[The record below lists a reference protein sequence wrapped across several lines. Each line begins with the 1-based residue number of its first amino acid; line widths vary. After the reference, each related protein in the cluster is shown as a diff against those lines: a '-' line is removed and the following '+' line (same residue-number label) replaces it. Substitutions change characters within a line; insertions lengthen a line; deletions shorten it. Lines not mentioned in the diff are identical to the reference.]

1 MARQGT
7 ILLIHPPFYRL
18 FSDSFSYNRYPV
30 SLGYLAGSAV
40 EGTDW
45 DVRVYNA
52 DFNRRNSG
60 GSGDIT
66 FAFRSGS
73 GFANYVRTLGD
84 LSSPIWDEVKSTI
97 DRFKPAVV
105 GISAM
110 TPNFASA
117 SRVAQIAKGNDSTT
131 TVVVGGP
138 HPTIVGREVFTNPAI
153 DIAVRGE
160 GEVTIVELLNAL
172 ARHDNL
178 EGVRGII
185 FRDHGNLVETAPR
198 EYLADLGSLVIPHE
212 YAADVLVD
220 FPSYPRHSFNNVFAN
235 RGCPFD
241 CSFCASRYV
250 WSRRVR
256 FRPIDHL
263 LREIAGL
270 RSKGINTLYFCDDT
284 FGVNR
289 AWLGKLCH
297 ALIDACPGLRWSCEI
312 HARLID
318 DDTLSLMKRAGCYQI
333 ELGIESGNNEV
344 LRRVRKGITVEQ
356 GLAAA
361 QKVTKHGIELAAYF
375 LIGFPFETEKNLQDT
390 YLAIRQLRNRGT
402 VILSIFTPYPGTE
415 LYEFCVANGLIGEN
429 YDISMHNHQSLDAFT
444 LYIEP
449 ERFLEIARDM
459 ERFVDRSN
467 RVYRMRRILSSNT
480 VWRVKEL
487 GVRDSVVRL
496 KKALISQR

>member
-1 MARQGT
+1 MAGHGT
-7 ILLIHPPFYRL
+7 VLLIHPPFYRL

-40 EGTDW
+40 VGTDW
-45 DVRVYNA
+45 DVHVYNA
-52 DFNRRNSG
+52 DFNPRNTG
-60 GSGDIT
+60 GSGDVT

-84 LSSPIWDEVKSTI
+84 PSSPIWDEVRSTI
-97 DRFKPAVV
+97 ERFKPAVV
-105 GISAM
+105 GITCM
-110 TPNFASA
+110 TPNFASV
-117 SRVAQIAKGNDSTT
+117 SQVAQIAKSIDSAT

-138 HPTIVGREVFTNPAI
+138 HPTIVGRDAMTDHAFDV
-153 DIAVRGE
+153 AVRGE
-160 GEVTIVELLNAL
+160 GEVTIVELLNTL
-172 ARHDNL
+172 ARHDDL
-178 EGVRGII
+178 GTVRGLM

-198 EYLADLGSLVIPHE
+198 EYMPDLGNLIIPHE

-220 FPSYPRHSFNNVFAN
+220 FPSYPRNSFDRVFAN

-250 WSRRVR
+250 WGRRVR

-263 LREIAGL
+263 LREITGL
-270 RSKGINTLYFCDDT
+270 TSKGINTLYFCDDT

-289 AWLGKLCH
+289 EWLVKLCH

-333 ELGIESGNNEV
+333 ELGIESGNNEI
-344 LRRVRKGITVEQ
+344 LRRIRKQITIEQ

-361 QKVTKHGIELAAYF
+361 QKVTNHGIELAAYF
-375 LIGFPFETEKNLQDT
+375 LIGFPFETEENLQDT
-390 YLAIRQLRNRGT
+390 YRAIRQLRNRAT
-402 VILSIFTPYPGTE
+402 VTLSIFTPFPGTE
-415 LYEFCVANGLIGEN
+415 LYEFCVENGLIDQD
-429 YDISMHNHQSLDAFT
+429 YDISMHNLQSLDAFT
-444 LYIEP
+444 LHVEP
-449 ERFLEIARDM
+449 ERFLAIASEI

-467 RVYRMRRILSSNT
+467 RAYRMRRILSSNT
-480 VWRVKEL
+480 FWRVKEL
-487 GVRDSVVRL
+487 GVRESVVKL
-496 KKALISQR
+496 KKALVSQK